1 MRIFNTLTHSI
12 ETFKPIHPDTVN
24 MYVCG
29 PTVYNFIHIGN
40 ARPVIFF
47 DVVRRTF
54 EYLGYTVNF
63 VSNFT
68 DVDDKIITRAK
79 ELEIDEMELTQ
90 TFIKAFLDDVERL
103 GSSTKYLAPKAT
115 DYMQPIVAYIG
126 QLMAKDFAYEVEG
139 DVYFDVS
146 KLKSYGILS
155 NRKIDEQ
162 EMGSRI
168 AINDKKRHPLDFT
181 LWKKTTEGVH
191 FDSPWSQGRPGWHT
205 ECAAMIDDIFG
216 EKIDIHGGGS
226 DLVFPHHENEMA
238 QSFALHSH
246 HLANVW
252 MHNGHLQI
260 NDAKMSKSEGDIRFV
275 KDLTVDPMG
284 FRLLTLGTYYR
295 APLMFTDEA
304 LDMYSNEWDRIKR
317 TYAQAFYAL
326 DLVELLDGKEKSY
339 PEIESLHD
347 QFIDAM
353 TDDFNT
359 ANALTHVYALV
370 KLLNQKLREDNAFDI
385 LLAAFN
391 NLKTM
396 FQILGLKVSL
406 KRLSKADRNMYLAWE
421 DARKNQDFE
430 RADQLRHKLTERGIL
445 S

>member
-1 MRIFNTLTHSI
+1 MRIFNTLTHSV
-12 ETFKPIHPDTVN
+12 EPFKPIHPGTVN

-79 ELEIDEMELTQ
+79 ELEIDEIALTQ

-103 GSSTKYLAPKAT
+103 GSTTKYLAPKAT
-115 DYMQPIVAYIG
+115 EYMQPITNYIA
-126 QLMAKDFAYEVEG
+126 QLIDQGFAYEVDG
-139 DVYFDVS
+139 DVYFDV
-146 KLKSYGILS
+146 KKSPEYGILS
-155 NRKIDEQ
+155 NRQIDEQ
-162 EMGSRI
+162 ELGSRI
-168 AINDKKRHPLDFT
+168 AVNDKKRHPLDFT
-181 LWKKTTEGVH
+181 LWKKTTEGVK
-191 FDSPWSQGRPGWHT
+191 FSSPWGEGRPGWHT

-216 EKIDIHGGGS
+216 EKIDIHGGGA
-226 DLVFPHHENEMA
+226 DLVFPHHENEIA
-238 QSFALHSH
+238 QANALHHH
-246 HLANVW
+246 HLANIW

-260 NDAKMSKSEGDIRFV
+260 DDSKMSKSEGTVIYV

-295 APLMFTDEA
+295 APLMFNDET
-304 LDMYSNEWDRIKR
+304 LNTYTNEWERIKR
-317 TYAQAFYAL
+317 TYSQAFYAL
-326 DLVELLDGKEKSY
+326 DLIEMLDSEAKNY
-339 PEIESLHD
+339 PDIEILHD
-347 QFIDAM
+347 RFIDAM

-359 ANALTHVYALV
+359 ANALTHLYALV
-370 KLLNQKLREDNAFDI
+370 KLLNQKMREEDAFDI
-385 LLAAFN
+385 MLAAFN
-391 NLKTM
+391 NLKIM
-396 FQILGLKVSL
+396 FNILGLRISL
-406 KRLSKADRNMYLAWE
+406 KRLSKADRHMYHAWK
-421 DARKNQDFE
+421 DARKNRDFD
-430 RADQLRHKLTERGIL
+430 RADQLREKLSERGIL